1 MSGFL
6 GVVLGNVY
14 ISQCPNSW
22 ILSHEIYKIC
32 PCSKR
37 RPNEGRVL
45 KEDLMRVGAPTLSL
59 SMGINTYSASSHKYN
74 IGSSSTLVLPSS
86 DMFWCIIQVDFV
98 NFYFTIKGQW
108 CHCCFQHP
116 IPGLKLLRH
125 HLFIPESCIPT
136 RIHSLETGANLGCGL
151 FIN

>member
-37 RPNEGRVL
+37 RHNEGRVL
-45 KEDLMRVGAPTLSL
+45 KEDLMRVGAPTLSS

-116 IPGLKLLRH
+116 IPGLKLEAS
-125 HLFIPESCIPT
+125 FIHPWIMYSYPN
-136 RIHSLETGANLGCGL
+136 SFAWNGANLGCGL